1 MFKPDAIISWD
12 IDEVSKA
19 LKIPPMDVS
28 AYFTDGRRISFILE
42 RRIAREVMQGKI
54 ATSEGSDYDIID
66 KDGQKWEVRSITRSG
81 IYFCPSYMVGSG
93 RSFNED
99 GFLIKLKEIAGYI
112 VTDIDEFPNVP
123 IKKVSKDQVLQWW
136 KNGELGPTT
145 KISHAR
151 MLELLS
157 KI

>member
-19 LKIPPMDVS
+19 LKIHPMDVR

-42 RRIAREVMQGKI
+42 RRIAREVLHGKI
-54 ATSEGSDYDIID
+54 ATSEGADYDIVD
-66 KDGQKWEVRSITRSG
+66 EFGQKWEVRSITNSG

-99 GFLIKLKEIAGYI
+99 GFLSKLKEIAGYI

-123 IKKVSKDQVLQWW
+123 IKKVSKDIVLNWW
-136 KNGELGPTT
+136 KTGKLGNTT
-145 KISHAR
+145 KITHTK
-151 MLELLS
+151 MLDLLS
-157 KI
+157 RI